1 MHLILR
7 LYISGFCDKHTNCP
21 QSDSVPRSHA
31 LQSDTLPLDH
41 SDLLLC
47 FMFHTSCVVYSQWSD
62 TKLQVAL
69 VTRGLCLKVRLWYR
83 IVQVLMMETTST
95 RSCWLASM
103 SECERVSFSRVPTT
117 SCKSSRWN
125 RWFSARSRFATPVT
139 CFVVSCLFLLYCI
152 LFVEKRSLP
161 IVPHHI
167 SHNLDTSLFL
177 SKSSSSSSLLLLMA
191 FIKCRITQGP
201 QVHCPVAQS
210 SSSFP
215 RLLFQCFLP
224 HIL

>member
-1 MHLILR
+1 
-7 LYISGFCDKHTNCP
+7 
-21 QSDSVPRSHA
+21 
-31 LQSDTLPLDH
+31 
-41 SDLLLC
+41 
-47 FMFHTSCVVYSQWSD
+47 MFHTSCVVYSQWSD

-167 SHNLDTSLFL
+167 
-177 SKSSSSSSLLLLMA
+177 
-191 FIKCRITQGP
+191 
-201 QVHCPVAQS
+201 AQS
-210 SSSFP
+210 WHFSISVKIIIIIIIIIITNGIYRVQDHRRATSALSCSTIIFQFSPSPFPVFPSTHSLVVSRFDDSEESTLKTVWWYTPIRFHLVSSCCCCYWVNS
-215 RLLFQCFLP
+215 RTS
-224 HIL
+224 